1 MPLPPHLPNPPKDVT
16 RKVWPEDAA
25 PAFKRSHKGLTR
37 PTPSI
42 ATNMRNL
49 KSSFPSAFSG
59 LGRF

>member
-1 MPLPPHLPNPPKDVT
+1 MPLPTHLPNPPKEVT

-42 ATNMRNL
+42 ATNTRNL
-49 KSSFPSAFSG
+49 KSSFPSVFSG
-59 LGRF
+59 FGRF